1 MVELIDGL
9 LAVLAGLPLWALAAA
24 VAVVMALEASLLT
37 GVIVPGDLV
46 VLFAASTATTP
57 TRFVVLWAA
66 VAAGSVVG
74 ESVGYG
80 IGRVFG
86 ARVQASRVG
95 RWLGP
100 QRWARAAEFL
110 QRRGARAVF
119 AGRFLAAVHAV
130 LPIVAGTV
138 RMGYRRFLAA
148 AVVGA
153 LTWSGLYMVIGALAG
168 ASYRAVAEQLNEASG
183 VVAGGLIGA
192 ALFAGV
198 VLVRQGMVRLS
209 DTHVDAGVALA
220 VAALVG
226 FGIAIAQE
234 PGARPPDVLA
244 YGLGVASA
252 AVLLARRRRPVV
264 VLGATLLVSLAYHL
278 VGYPAGPTNL
288 PVLVAV
294 YAAAAA
300 GHLTLALVAGGAFT
314 GVGVAY
320 RSLVEGDALGVEAVS
335 AAALLPTLALLGDA
349 AYRRRSTAGQTDAVV
364 DSHGRH
370 EREPMLVR
378 PPECRS
384 ERPR

>member
-9 LAVLAGLPLWALAAA
+9 LAALAGLPLWALAAA

-37 GVIVPGDLV
+37 GVVVPGDLV

-74 ESVGYG
+74 ETVGYG

-86 ARVQASRVG
+86 PRVQASRVG

-130 LPIVAGTV
+130 LPVVAGTV
-138 RMGYRRFLAA
+138 RMGYRRFVAA
-148 AVVGA
+148 GVVGA
-153 LTWSGLYMVIGALAG
+153 LTWSALYMTIGALAG
-168 ASYRAVAEQLNEASG
+168 ASYRAVAERLNEAAG
-183 VVAGGLIGA
+183 VAAGGLIGA

-198 VLVRQGMVRLS
+198 VLIRQGLVGVSAVR
-209 DTHVDAGVALA
+209 VDAGIALA
-220 VAALVG
+220 MAAVVGVGITVAD
-226 FGIAIAQE
+226 E
-234 PGARPPDVLA
+234 PGARAPDVLA
-244 YGLGVASA
+244 YGLGVAGA
-252 AVLLARRRRPVV
+252 AVLLGRRRWPVA
-264 VLGATLLVSLAYHL
+264 VLGATLAVSMGYHL
-278 VGYPAGPTNL
+278 LDYPAGPPNL

-294 YAAAAA
+294 YSTAAA
-300 GHLTLALVAGGAFT
+300 GRLLLALLVGGAFT
-314 GVGVAY
+314 GVGIAY
-320 RSLVEGDALGVEAVS
+320 RGLIEGDALGIEALS

-349 AYRRRSTAGQTDAVV
+349 AYRRRASAGQADAVV
-364 DSHGRH
+364 DTLG
-370 EREPMLVR
+370 ER
-378 PPECRS
+378 RS
-384 ERPR
+384 V

>member
-9 LAVLAGLPLWALAAA
+9 LGALAGLPLWALAGA

-37 GVIVPGDLV
+37 GVVVPGDLV

-57 TRFVVLWAA
+57 ARFAVLWAA
-66 VAAGSVVG
+66 VAAGSVAG

-80 IGRVFG
+80 IGHRFG
-86 ARVQASRVG
+86 ERVQASRVG
-95 RWLGP
+95 RWLG
-100 QRWARAAEFL
+100 QERWARAAEFL

-148 AVVGA
+148 CALGA
-153 LTWSGLYMVIGALAG
+153 LTWSVLYMTIGALAG
-168 ASYRAVAEQLNEASG
+168 ASYRAVAEQLNEVSG

-198 VLVRQGMVRLS
+198 VLIRQGIVRLS
-209 DTHVDAGVALA
+209 DARVDAGVALA
-220 VAALVG
+220 VAAVVG
-226 FGIAIAQE
+226 FGITIAQE

-244 YGLGVASA
+244 YVLGVAGA
-252 AVLLARRRRPVV
+252 AVLLARRRRPVA
-264 VLGATLLVSLAYHL
+264 VLGATLVVSLAYHL
-278 VGYPAGPTNL
+278 LDYPAGPTNV

-294 YAAAAA
+294 YSTAAA
-300 GHLTLALVAGGAFT
+300 GRLLLALLVGGAFT
-314 GVGVAY
+314 GVGIAY
-320 RSLVEGDALGVEAVS
+320 RSLIEGDALGIEALS

-349 AYRRRSTAGQTDAVV
+349 AYRRRATAGQADAVV
-364 DSHGRH
+364 DSRG
-370 EREPMLVR
+370 
-378 PPECRS
+378 PPGV
-384 ERPR
+384 

>member
-9 LAVLAGLPLWALAAA
+9 LEALAGLPLWALAAA

-37 GVIVPGDLV
+37 GVVVPGDLV

-74 ESVGYG
+74 ETVGYG
-80 IGRVFG
+80 IGHRFG
-86 ARVQASRVG
+86 GRVQASRVG

-110 QRRGARAVF
+110 RRRGARAVVV
-119 AGRFLAAVHAV
+119 GRFLAAVHAV

-148 AVVGA
+148 AVLGA
-153 LTWSGLYMVIGALAG
+153 LAWSALYMTIGALAG
-168 ASYRAVAEQLNEASG
+168 ASYRAVAERLNEVSG
-183 VVAGGLIGA
+183 VLAGGLIGA

-198 VLVRQGMVRLS
+198 VLIRQGLVRVS
-209 DTHVDAGVALA
+209 TSRVDAGVALA

-226 FGIAIAQE
+226 FGITIAQE

-244 YGLGVASA
+244 YVLGVAGA
-252 AVLLARRRRPVV
+252 VVLLARRRWPVA
-264 VLGATLLVSLAYHL
+264 VLGATLAVSLAYNL
-278 VGYPAGPTNL
+278 IGYPAGPANVA
-288 PVLVAV
+288 VLVAV
-294 YAAAAA
+294 YTTAAA
-300 GHLTLALVAGGAFT
+300 GRLLLALLAGGAFT
-314 GVGVAY
+314 GAGIAY
-320 RSLVEGDALGVEAVS
+320 RALIEGDALGIEALS

-349 AYRRRSTAGQTDAVV
+349 AYRRRSTADQADPVV
-364 DSHGRH
+364 DARGA
-370 EREPMLVR
+370 PG
-378 PPECRS
+378 P
-384 ERPR
+384 